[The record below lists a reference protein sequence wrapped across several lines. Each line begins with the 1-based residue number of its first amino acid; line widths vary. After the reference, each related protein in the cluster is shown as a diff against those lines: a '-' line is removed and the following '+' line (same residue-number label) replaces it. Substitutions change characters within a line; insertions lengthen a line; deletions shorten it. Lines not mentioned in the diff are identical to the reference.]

1 VDHLLTRF
9 AVVGATLF
17 VVAGVSVAAQSPSPA
32 PGETPLSAVF
42 DRATVDALPTT
53 ANLFSF
59 LETTQAD
66 VVTDRFFGGVNGG
79 AVGRLGV
86 FLSPL
91 SQTTFRIGDVDV
103 TSPSRGGPLFVPPAH
118 LWRALT
124 VTTGFV
130 PFDTNGPGL
139 LVAIDPESPSAT
151 WQGSF
156 QASGTGEPLVST
168 TSRLGSPI
176 VRTSG
181 FGSVS
186 GAAGGP
192 VVRDRV
198 GLLLSAS
205 TLRSSQYERGG
216 PSTASQQSDTVS
228 SHVVFTPQRGDVIR
242 LLAWRQANESPAL
255 PASFA
260 GAPSQTRSEAST
272 HVQGTWEPRDA
283 GSIRWRVF
291 AGMTQRS
298 WEPAEETGAVLVE
311 RLIDGPPS
319 DYAAARQGR
328 ERTSSVGW
336 RMRGPTGKPFAGVH
350 TLDAGVTATRTSLDE
365 QAEPAISVS
374 ERVGGLP
381 ARVWQYGS
389 RGPSSR
395 SAFELN
401 AFVSDAIRLSRS
413 FTLDA
418 AVHLDRSAGS
428 ARGASQDIAWT
439 TVLPRVG
446 MRWRASER
454 VPTVAYIGYTHL
466 GDALRLDALAYGDPA
481 APVADVLRWNGA
493 QPGPLV
499 MRVGPGAGSDGA
511 LTSID
516 PGLKRPVTRELALGI
531 DSTLPHLF
539 RVRATMLYQR
549 RSQSLAAFNEGVPLS
564 SYRVTYLDDPGANL
578 EVPDDDVQL
587 PVYERLPATFGQD
600 RYVLR
605 NSTAPPATLR
615 GLTVLLDKSTPRFYL
630 GLGGAMGW
638 THGEA
643 GQRGFGPDENDAGVI
658 GELYTTPNAT
668 TFARGNLFADRQFT
682 VRVTSIVRLGH
693 GMTVGTVA
701 RYQDG
706 QAFSRMVVVPDL
718 AQGVDAVRAFRSG
731 KSRFTFTGTFDLRVQ
746 KTMTLAGRS
755 QMSVFVDAFNLLNMD
770 KEVEEWVASG
780 SMFRTPTATQP
791 PRNVH
796 LGARVTF

>member
-205 TLRSSQYERGG
+205 TLRASQYERGG
-216 PSTASQQSDTVS
+216 PSTASQQIR
-228 SHVVFTPQRGDVIR
+228 HRVVPRGLHPGRGDVVR
-242 LLAWRQANESPAL
+242 VLAWRQANESPAF

-260 GAPSQTRSEAST
+260 GAPSQTRGEAST

-283 GSIRWRVF
+283 GSVRWRMF
-291 AGMTQRS
+291 AAVTQRS
-298 WEPAEETGAVLVE
+298 WEPTEETGAVLVE

-319 DYAAARQGR
+319 DYAAAR
-328 ERTSSVGW
+328 
-336 RMRGPTGKPFAGVH
+336 RG
-350 TLDAGVTATRTSLDE
+350 
-365 QAEPAISVS
+365 
-374 ERVGGLP
+374 
-381 ARVWQYGS
+381 
-389 RGPSSR
+389 
-395 SAFELN
+395 
-401 AFVSDAIRLSRS
+401 
-413 FTLDA
+413 
-418 AVHLDRSAGS
+418 
-428 ARGASQDIAWT
+428 
-439 TVLPRVG
+439 
-446 MRWRASER
+446 ASER
-454 VPTVAYIGYTHL
+454 VRWAGGC
-466 GDALRLDALAYGDPA
+466 GDRPASPSPASMRWKPGSRRHGQVSTRRL
-481 APVADVLRWNGA
+481 
-493 QPGPLV
+493 
-499 MRVGPGAGSDGA
+499 S
-511 LTSID
+511 
-516 PGLKRPVTRELALGI
+516 
-531 DSTLPHLF
+531 
-539 RVRATMLYQR
+539 R
-549 RSQSLAAFNEGVPLS
+549 RSA
-564 SYRVTYLDDPGANL
+564 
-578 EVPDDDVQL
+578 
-587 PVYERLPATFGQD
+587 
-600 RYVLR
+600 
-605 NSTAPPATLR
+605 
-615 GLTVLLDKSTPRFYL
+615 
-630 GLGGAMGW
+630 
-638 THGEA
+638 
-643 GQRGFGPDENDAGVI
+643 
-658 GELYTTPNAT
+658 
-668 TFARGNLFADRQFT
+668 
-682 VRVTSIVRLGH
+682 
-693 GMTVGTVA
+693 
-701 RYQDG
+701 
-706 QAFSRMVVVPDL
+706 
-718 AQGVDAVRAFRSG
+718 
-731 KSRFTFTGTFDLRVQ
+731 
-746 KTMTLAGRS
+746 
-755 QMSVFVDAFNLLNMD
+755 
-770 KEVEEWVASG
+770 
-780 SMFRTPTATQP
+780 
-791 PRNVH
+791 
-796 LGARVTF
+796 